1 MYRIIQNSASQLDF
15 TFCLEEDEV
24 KTRRLI
30 SEGFDLY
37 LQASA
42 QAIGICTLC
51 KMGYVSIHSVANNA
65 IVKF

>member
-37 LQASA
+37 ILQASA

-51 KMGYVSIHSVANNA
+51 KMGYVSIC
-65 IVKF
+65 

>member
-37 LQASA
+37 LQARA
-42 QAIGICTLC
+42 QAIDIRTLC
-51 KMGYVSIHSVANNA
+51 KLGYVSIC
-65 IVKF
+65 